1 MDACL
6 LSPFSYV
13 QLFVTLWTITHQRT
27 VDPLSMGFS
36 SQEYWSGL
44 PFPSPEYLPNPGI
57 EPTSPALQADS
68 LPAEPLEK
76 PRPTLGRESSAR
88 MRHSGSGSFGSL
100 QATCSHWGLTHF
112 WALLL
117 LELLTL
123 LVLLAGPFWNTLEH
137 SSQSLPASSPTPEM
151 SGWKCGLYS
160 RSRTCSPLEGR
171 LWTNPG
177 QPTGRRPEMVLHAC

>member
-1 MDACL
+1 MDYTVHGILQGVGSLSL
-6 LSPFSYV
+6 L
-13 QLFVTLWTITHQRT
+13 Q
-27 VDPLSMGFS
+27 
-36 SQEYWSGL
+36 
-44 PFPSPEYLPNPGI
+44 GI
-57 EPTSPALQADS
+57 EPRSPALQADS

-151 SGWKCGLYS
+151 SGWKCGMYS

-171 LWTNPG
+171 LWTQPG